1 MIARSEKSLVTV
13 GVSTERGAVHA
24 VALDDSDVPLPD
36 RILVHRVLEV
46 AGTGRAEVAAVVAR
60 VMDEVARE
68 LGPAEEIAGAAITY
82 RDPAERRAIVTGL
95 ATGPWRSA
103 SLVSTK
109 SAHLSAAAAMT
120 WLAEFDHL
128 LIGEVVPGYQAF
140 TLVDAARSRVLAAT
154 GQSAAAPTMA
164 AMSAAVGATRDQI
177 EAAQVRPDA
186 VVLIGSA
193 ADHPAVM
200 GAVGGFG
207 APVIPCGMARSAPAA
222 GAALCA
228 MTDLVDVVV
237 PLRSEQQRRGPVMIV
252 AAAGVLASGMT
263 GGGAYLL
270 VNGHSQPTSVTAD
283 AMSTVPVGEQA
294 ADRGSADT
302 PQSRTF
308 RPEAASS
315 VPETGGLN
323 IPSDTGS
330 VEHSEGSGYTRP
342 WYAAPTRDYGTESDL
357 STGAAGPEVRTA
369 VPGTEPG
376 SMVPDARSVPHT
388 IPAPMRRAESPT
400 GLLFPGEELPP
411 PAFTPESYAWWGRH
425 LRLLVQWATQF
436 ALPEPDQPPSDRAV
450 PDRVMPDQGTAYQ
463 GVNPS
468 TVSVATTAH

>member
-24 VALDDSDVPLPD
+24 VALDDGDVPLPD

-46 AGTGRAEVAAVVAR
+46 VGTGRAEMAAAVAR

-68 LGPAEEIAGAAITY
+68 LGPAEEIAGAAVTY

-164 AMSAAVGATRDQI
+164 AMSAAVGAARDQI
-177 EAAQVRPDA
+177 DAAQVRPDA

-207 APVIPCGMARSAPAA
+207 APVIPCGMARSAPAV

-228 MTDLVDVVV
+228 MTDLVDVAA
-237 PLRSEQQRRGPVMIV
+237 PLRPEQQRRGPVMMV

-270 VNGHSQPTSVTAD
+270 VNGHSQHTSITAD
-283 AMSTVPVGEQA
+283 AMSIVPAGEQA
-294 ADRGSADT
+294 ADGGPADT

-315 VPETGGLN
+315 VPETDSLN
-323 IPSDTGS
+323 IPFDTGS
-330 VEHSEGSGYTRP
+330 VEYSEGSGYPRP
-342 WYAAPTRDYGTESDL
+342 WYAAPARDYGTESDL
-357 STGAAGPEVRTA
+357 PPAATDPEAPGPEA
-369 VPGTEPG
+369 N
-376 SMVPDARSVPHT
+376 SMIPDARSGPHT

-436 ALPEPDQPPSDRAV
+436 ALPGPDQPPSDRAV

-463 GVNPS
+463 GGNPS
-468 TVSVATTAH
+468 TVLAADAAH

>member
-68 LGPAEEIAGAAITY
+68 LGPAEEIAGAAVTY

-177 EAAQVRPDA
+177 DAAQVRPDA

-207 APVIPCGMARSAPAA
+207 APVIPCGMAPSAPAA

-237 PLRSEQQRRGPVMIV
+237 PLRSEQQRRGPVMMV

-263 GGGAYLL
+263 GGGAYLW
-270 VNGHSQPTSVTAD
+270 VNNHWQPTSVTAD
-283 AMSTVPVGEQA
+283 ATSVVPAGEQA

-302 PQSRTF
+302 PQSRMF

-315 VPETGGLN
+315 VPETGSLN

-330 VEHSEGSGYTRP
+330 MESSEDSGYSRP
-342 WYAAPTRDYGTESDL
+342 WYAAPARDYGTESGL
-357 STGAAGPEVRTA
+357 PTGADPEVRTA
-369 VPGTEPG
+369 APVPG
-376 SMVPDARSVPHT
+376 PDSVIPDSRSRAHAV
-388 IPAPMRRAESPT
+388 PAPMRRSESPT

-411 PAFTPESYAWWGRH
+411 PAFTPESYAWWSRH

-436 ALPEPDQPPSDRAV
+436 ALPEPDQRAV

-468 TVSVATTAH
+468 TVFVADTAR

>member
-46 AGTGRAEVAAVVAR
+46 IGTGRVEVAAAVAR

-68 LGPAEEIAGAAITY
+68 LGPAEEIAGAAVTY
-82 RDPAERRAIVTGL
+82 RDPAERRAIVTEL

-109 SAHLSAAAAMT
+109 SAHLSVAGAMT

-164 AMSAAVGATRDQI
+164 AMSAAVGAARDQI
-177 EAAQVRPDA
+177 DAAQVRPDS

-193 ADHPAVM
+193 ADHPTVM

-237 PLRSEQQRRGPVMIV
+237 PLRTEQQRRGPVVVV

-270 VNGHSQPTSVTAD
+270 VNNHSQHTSVAAD
-283 AMSTVPVGEQA
+283 ATSIVPVGEQA
-294 ADRGSADT
+294 VDRGPADA

-308 RPEAASS
+308 RPEAAGS
-315 VPETGGLN
+315 VPETGSLN
-323 IPSDTGS
+323 IPSDSGS
-330 VEHSEGSGYTRP
+330 VEYSGDSGYSTP
-342 WYAAPTRDYGTESDL
+342 WYAAPARDYGADSDP
-357 STGAAGPEVRTA
+357 STGVADPETHTVI
-369 VPGTEPG
+369 PG
-376 SMVPDARSVPHT
+376 SEPDSTIPGSRSRPHM
-388 IPAPMRRAESPT
+388 IPAPMRRTESPT

-436 ALPEPDQPPSDRAV
+436 ALPESDQPPSDGAA
-450 PDRVMPDQGTAYQ
+450 PDQVMPDPGTVYQ
-463 GVNPS
+463 EAVL
-468 TVSVATTAH
+468 VADTAR

>member
-46 AGTGRAEVAAVVAR
+46 LGTGRAEVAAAVAR

-68 LGPAEEIAGAAITY
+68 LGPAEEIAGAAVTY
-82 RDPAERRAIVTGL
+82 RDPAERRAIVTEL

-103 SLVSTK
+103 SMVSTK
-109 SAHLSAAAAMT
+109 SAHLSVAGAMT
-120 WLAEFDHL
+120 WLGEFGHL

-140 TLVDAARSRVLAAT
+140 TLVDAARTRVLAAT
-154 GQSAAAPTMA
+154 GQSAAEPTMA
-164 AMSAAVGATRDQI
+164 AMSAAVGAARDQI

-193 ADHPAVM
+193 ADQPAVM

-207 APVIPCGMARSAPAA
+207 ASVIPCGMARTAPAA

-228 MTDLVDVVV
+228 MTDLVDVAV
-237 PLRSEQQRRGPVMIV
+237 PLRSEQQRRGPVVVV

-270 VNGHSQPTSVTAD
+270 MNNNPQYTSVAAD
-283 AMSTVPVGEQA
+283 VTPMVPVGGQA
-294 ADRGSADT
+294 ADRGSTDA
-302 PQSRTF
+302 PQQRMF

-315 VPETGGLN
+315 VPETGSLS
-323 IPSDTGS
+323 IPADSEGVEYSTDSEYSTPRYVAPNRDYESDSDPS
-330 VEHSEGSGYTRP
+330 VEGAEPQSHSL
-342 WYAAPTRDYGTESDL
+342 A
-357 STGAAGPEVRTA
+357 
-369 VPGTEPG
+369 PG
-376 SMVPDARSVPHT
+376 STPDSTVPDSRSRPY

-411 PAFTPESYAWWGRH
+411 PPFTPESYAWWSRH

-436 ALPEPDQPPSDRAV
+436 TLPDSERPPSG
-450 PDRVMPDQGTAYQ
+450 GTAPYRTPTPEAGYQ
-463 GVNPS
+463 GVRPAA
-468 TVSVATTAH
+468 VL